1 LIHPEDAHLL
11 NIDNQQMVSVTSR
24 VGNVSLPAEW
34 STDMMRGVVCMP
46 HGYGHGRAN
55 VQLDVARQHAGV
67 SVNDL
72 TDEQMIDSLTGNAAF
87 SNVFVRIQLERG

>member
-1 LIHPEDAHLL
+1 
-11 NIDNQQMVSVTSR
+11 
-24 VGNVSLPAEW
+24 
-34 STDMMRGVVCMP
+34 MP

-87 SNVFVRIQLERG
+87 SNVFVQIQLERG